1 MLHFYIFIPFIAAFI
16 VGLTANKV
24 SRIHTGWLALPVPA
38 ALFIIFCTYLNELAD
53 GNAIQSIA
61 NWIPS
66 LDIQLSFYL
75 DGLSMLFSLLIT
87 GIGTL
92 IILFSIFYLSRKE
105 RLNHFYVYL
114 LLFMGSM
121 LGVVLSDNVFVLYT
135 FWEFTSISSFL
146 LIGFWFNRERSIY
159 GAQKSMLVTVF
170 GGLALLGGLI
180 LLSITAETNSIRG
193 MIANRTDIIQS
204 DLFVPIIILLLLGAF
219 TKSAQFP
226 FHSWLPDAMEAPT
239 PVSAYLHSATMVK
252 AGLYLVARFS
262 IIMHQSDL
270 FFMVVSGIG
279 LATLCIGSFM
289 AVRQTDLKGILA
301 YSTISQLGM
310 IMTML
315 GFGTGTAILAAIFHI
330 FNHAT
335 FKGSLF
341 MIAGIVDHETG
352 IRDIRKL
359 GGLYTLMPISATL
372 AVIGAFSMAGVPLP
386 IFNGFLSKE
395 MFFDSSLKLDHDT
408 GIASMFTQ
416 WIPLLAVVGSIFT
429 FVYSM
434 YFVLGIFFGKRSE
447 YRNTNGRT
455 PHEPPFG
462 MLVSPIILIGLV
474 LIVGLLPN
482 LINEPIL
489 APAAA
494 AITGDFPH
502 VHLAFWHGLNPPL
515 YMSFAVVLFGTL
527 LVFTRKKWRKV
538 YGSVPGGFSTD
549 KIYKKFIQGLL
560 RYSKTWTRFYMT
572 GSLRLYISII
582 LIFMVIATSIFMY
595 QTNGFKISFNDLA
608 PVTWPEVLVG
618 IVMAVAA
625 IATIF
630 MNQRIAAIIV
640 IGVVGYGLSLLF
652 VFFRAPDLALTQ
664 LIVETITVA
673 LFLLCFSHLPA
684 LKKSDKKPAEKWM
697 DLIISVSTGAILT
710 IVAISAHS
718 SKSFHSISDYFI
730 DKSYKLGGGHNIVNV
745 ILVDIRGLDTLFEI
759 TVLGLAALGIYAMIK
774 YRDKGDMKQ

>member
-1 MLHFYIFIPFIAAFI
+1 
-16 VGLTANKV
+16 
-24 SRIHTGWLALPVPA
+24 
-38 ALFIIFCTYLNELAD
+38 
-53 GNAIQSIA
+53 
-61 NWIPS
+61 
-66 LDIQLSFYL
+66 
-75 DGLSMLFSLLIT
+75 MLFSLLIT
-87 GIGTL
+87 GIGSL
-92 IILFSIFYLSRKE
+92 VVLYSIYYLSRKE
-105 RLNHFYVYL
+105 QLTHFYVYL

-146 LIGFWFNRERSIY
+146 LIGFWFYRERSAY
-159 GAQKSMLVTVF
+159 GAQKSMLVTVL
-170 GGLALLGGLI
+170 GGLAMLGALI
-180 LLSITAETNSIRG
+180 LLSITAETNSIRM
-193 MIANRTDIIQS
+193 MIANRSDIINS
-204 DLFVPIIILLLLGAF
+204 DLFTPIMILLLLGAF

-262 IIMHQSDL
+262 LIFSGSNL
-270 FFMVVSGIG
+270 FFIIVSGIG
-279 LATLCIGSFM
+279 LITLCMGSYM
-289 AVRQTDLKGILA
+289 ATRQTDLKGILA

-315 GFGTGTAILAAIFHI
+315 GFGTGPAILAAIFHI

-341 MIAGIVDHETG
+341 MVAGIVDHETG
-352 IRDIRKL
+352 TRDIRKL
-359 GGLYTLMPISATL
+359 GGLYTLMPISGTL

-395 MFFDSSLKLDHDT
+395 MFLDSSLKLGQTT
-408 GIASMFTQ
+408 GIAETFAE
-416 WIPLLAVVGSIFT
+416 WIPVIAVVGSIFT

-434 YFVLGIFFGKRSE
+434 YLVFGTFFGKQNVE
-447 YRNTNGRT
+447 KLEKK
-455 PHEPPFG
+455 PHEAPIG
-462 MLVSPIILIGLV
+462 MLLSPIILGMLVV
-474 LIVGLLPN
+474 LIGLLPN

-494 AITGDFPH
+494 AVTGDLPH
-502 VHLAFWHGLNPPL
+502 IHLAFWHGFFNPAL
-515 YMSFAVVLFGTL
+515 YMSLIVVVIGALLAFTL
-527 LVFTRKKWRKV
+527 RKWQPIYKWI
-538 YGSVPGGFSTD
+538 PGKLSTD
-549 KIYKKFIQGLL
+549 HLYQKMINGLL
-560 RYSKTWTRFYMT
+560 KYSMKSTDFYMT
-572 GSLRLYISII
+572 GSLRLYLSII
-582 LIFMVIATSIFMY
+582 LLFMVAATSVFMY
-595 QTNGFKISFNDLA
+595 LTDGFVISFNDLA

-618 IVMAVAA
+618 IVMAAA
-625 IATIF
+625 AFATIF
-630 MNQRIAAIIV
+630 MTQRIAAIIV

-684 LKKSDKKPAEKWM
+684 LKKPDKKPAEKLV
-697 DLIISVSTGAILT
+697 DVIIAASAGALLT

-718 SKSFHSISDYFI
+718 SKSFHSIADYFI

-774 YRDKGDMKQ
+774 YRDKGDMNQ

>member
-1 MLHFYIFIPFIAAFI
+1 MLHFNIFIPFLAALVI
-16 VGLTANKV
+16 GLAANKV
-24 SRIHTGWLALPVPA
+24 NRIHTGWLVLPVPTF
-38 ALFIIFCTYLNELAD
+38 LFILFCTKLPLLAE
-53 GNAIQSIA
+53 GRAVESTA

-87 GIGTL
+87 GIGSL
-92 IILFSIFYLSRKE
+92 VVLYSIYYLSRKE
-105 RLNHFYVYL
+105 QLIHFYVYL

-146 LIGFWFNRERSIY
+146 LIGFWFYRDRSVY

-170 GGLALLGGLI
+170 GGLALLGALI
-180 LLSITAETNSIRG
+180 LLSITAETNSIRM
-193 MIANRTDIIQS
+193 MIANRSDIIQS
-204 DLFVPIIILLLLGAF
+204 DLFIPILILLLLGAF

-262 IIMHQSDL
+262 LLFNGSDL
-270 FFMVVSGIG
+270 FFIIVSGIG
-279 LATLCIGSFM
+279 LITLCMGSFL
-289 AVRQTDLKGILA
+289 ASRQTDLKGILA

-315 GFGTGTAILAAIFHI
+315 GFGTGPAILAAIFHI

-359 GGLYTLMPISATL
+359 GGLYTVMPIAGTL

-395 MFFDSSLKLDHDT
+395 MFFDSSLKLGQT
-408 GIASMFTQ
+408 SGIAGTFAE
-416 WIPLLAVVGSIFT
+416 WIPLFVVVGSIFT

-434 YFVLGIFFGKRSE
+434 YLVFGTFFGRQDLKRFE
-447 YRNTNGRT
+447 KK
-455 PHEPPFG
+455 PHEAPIG
-462 MLVSPIILIGLV
+462 MLLSPIILGVLVV
-474 LIVGLLPN
+474 LIGLLPN

-489 APAAA
+489 APAVAA
-494 AITGDFPH
+494 VTGDLPH
-502 VHLAFWHGLNPPL
+502 IHLAFWHGIFNNPPL
-515 YMSFAVVLFGTL
+515 YMSLIVVIIGALLAFTL
-527 LVFTRKKWRKV
+527 KSWQPVYKWI
-538 YGSVPGGFSTD
+538 PG
-549 KIYKKFIQGLL
+549 KISSDQLYQKMINGLL
-560 RYSKTWTRFYMT
+560 KYSKTGTEFYMT
-572 GSLRLYISII
+572 GSLRLYLSII
-582 LIFMVIATSIFMY
+582 LLFMVTATSVFMY
-595 QTNGFKISFNDLA
+595 FTNGFVILFNDLA

-618 IVMAVAA
+618 VVMAVAA
-625 IATIF
+625 FATIF
-630 MNQRIAAIIV
+630 MTQRIAAIIV

-684 LKKSDKKPAEKWM
+684 LKKSDKKPAEK
-697 DLIISVSTGAILT
+697 LIDMIIAVSAGAILT

-718 SKSFHSISDYFI
+718 SKSFNSIADYFI

-774 YRDKGDMKQ
+774 YRDKGDMNQ